1 MNVRLLI
8 QARFHIAEVDEW
20 MNKVDLDNNGRLTYE
35 EFKKSLGN
43 QVNIIN

>member
-20 MNKVDLDNNGRLTYE
+20 MNKVDLDNNGRFTYE